1 MLILTI
7 FIYNFGYILINS
19 IVSDPEIC
27 TLANKNLKV
36 FCLLYMIDGV
46 QIELQSVIKALG
58 Q

>member
-7 FIYNFGYILINS
+7 FIYNFGYILIDS

-27 TLANKNLKV
+27 TLANQNLKV
-36 FCLLYMIDGV
+36 FCLIYVIDGV

-58 Q
+58 

>member
-7 FIYNFGYILINS
+7 FIYNFGYILIDS

-27 TLANKNLKV
+27 TLANQNLKV
-36 FCLLYMIDGV
+36 FCLLYVIDGV

-58 Q
+58 